1 MGNARLIRYVNL
13 KEQETTA
20 LSETTPK
27 DKGTP
32 RAVKVLAMLLLP
44 LLVAMVV
51 ACDSGSGSTPRA
63 PYADIPEGKPTGSTR
78 PIPDP
83 KEVVETKAAGAMPD
97 FVMNMSAGPARDTT
111 MALYK
116 GAVDHYDAYS
126 HIPCYCGCAAYT
138 TVHKSL
144 ADCYVKAPPVAGGEV
159 TFTDHSVTCSLCQEA
174 AQMTV
179 DGLAK
184 STPLKDIRADVFT
197 KLKYT
202 GIWTDTP
209 PVP

>member
-1 MGNARLIRYVNL
+1 
-13 KEQETTA
+13 
-20 LSETTPK
+20 
-27 DKGTP
+27 
-32 RAVKVLAMLLLP
+32 VKVLAMLLLP

-51 ACDSGSGSTPRA
+51 ACDSNSGSTTRA

-83 KEVVETKAAGAMPD
+83 KELVETKPAGALPD
-97 FVMNMSAGPARDTT
+97 FVMNMATGPTRDTT

-116 GAVDHYDAYS
+116 GAIDHYDAYS

-138 TVHKSL
+138 TSHKSL
-144 ADCYVKAPPVAGGEV
+144 AECFLKEPLTEGGEA
-159 TFTDHSVTCSLCQEA
+159 TFTDHSLSCSLCQEA

-179 DGLAK
+179 DGLAQN
-184 STPLKDIRADVFT
+184 TPLKDIRADIFN
-197 KLKYT
+197 KHKYT